1 MDALLDFIT
10 EPPMVLL
17 IAIAVFVA
25 QVVYLARR
33 LKAAS
38 RNLQFA
44 DTTALD
50 EAQKA
55 LTSHRDSLESA
66 KGTITQN
73 LGRARDELRNY
84 KRPLEVSIED
94 RRLEIER
101 SMKGYP
107 ELREQKAFQDAKKL
121 VHDVVPRSTRH
132 APKDI

>member
-17 IAIAVFVA
+17 IAIAVFVG

-38 RNLQFA
+38 RNLRFA
-44 DTTALD
+44 DTTALE

-55 LTSHRDSLESA
+55 LSSHRDSLESA
-66 KGTITQN
+66 KGTIAQN
-73 LGRARDELRNY
+73 LGRARDELRDY
-84 KRPLEVSIED
+84 KRPLELSIED
-94 RRLEIER
+94 RRVEIQR
-101 SMKGYP
+101 SMKGYAD
-107 ELREQKAFQDAKKL
+107 LREQKAFKDAKK
-121 VHDVVPRSTRH
+121 HIHQAVPRTTRH